1 MKNRL
6 AHIATPLA
14 ILAGLAT
21 SHSTAQDDAAE
32 AEAAPL
38 QYGEVWESWTP
49 AWSSSAIEGVA
60 NAFIGTWKTAAPVS
74 EAGEGAEGSTDM
86 LMVVSAAPVA
96 GVSDALY
103 VEQYRADEPGT
114 PFRQS
119 VMQIYKFKDGH
130 RLRTYE
136 IMGDASRKGILTG
149 MGFVPEAFPEL
160 SRDELIATLDLD
172 ISPTANGFKG
182 RTPYPYPTGAG
193 GAVEMTSEITVNGG
207 TMTTADRG
215 YGANGGVVWGAGE
228 SASYN
233 WTRTDSWINVQCREG
248 GLALIDFANPDD
260 DKPVDGGRVFVHYT
274 GWTADGNKFDS
285 SVDKGQPWPLTW
297 PVSEMRVI
305 AGWQQGFDGITKG
318 TFRKLIIPADLAYGA
333 GGVPRA
339 GIGPNA
345 TLYFNTEVIT
355 VQAPPPAPDAA
366 GGESGPSAPEG
377 ED

>member
-1 MKNRL
+1 MKNRF
-6 AHIATPLA
+6 ARIATPIAL
-14 ILAGLAT
+14 LAGLAT
-21 SHSTAQDDAAE
+21 SCALAQDDAA
-32 AEAAPL
+32 AEAAAL
-38 QYGEVWESWTP
+38 QYDEVWEAWTP
-49 AWSSSAIEGVA
+49 TWSSSAIEGVA
-60 NAFIGTWKTAAPVS
+60 EAFIGTWKTTAPVS
-74 EAGEGAEGSTDM
+74 EAGGDAEGSTDM
-86 LMVVSAAPVA
+86 LMTVSAAPIA
-96 GVSDALY
+96 GVADALY
-103 VEQYRADEPGT
+103 VEQYRADSPGT

-119 VMQIYKFKDGH
+119 IMQIYKFKDGH

-136 IMGDASRKGILTG
+136 IMGDDSRKGLLTG
-149 MGFVPEAFPEL
+149 MGLVPEAFPEL
-160 SRDELIATLDLD
+160 GRDELIATLDLD
-172 ISPTANGFKG
+172 ISASGKGFKG
-182 RTPYPYPTGAG
+182 RTAYPYPTGVG
-193 GAVEMTSEITVNGG
+193 GAVEMTSEITVSGDK
-207 TMTTADRG
+207 MTTADRG
-215 YGANGGVVWGAGE
+215 YGADGKVVWGAGE
-228 SASYN
+228 SGAYE
-233 WTRTDSWINVQCREG
+233 WTRADNWAEVERREG
-248 GLALIDFANPDD
+248 GLALITFTNPDD
-260 DKPVDGGRVFVHYT
+260 DAPVDGGRVFVHYT

-355 VQAPPPAPDAA
+355 VQAPPPAPEAA